1 MTMTIH
7 NRLYDLFLIRLC
19 QDQYILFSD
28 ASGTDINHLDWY
40 LISAADAMDSFN
52 SWSPHADSRRRQW
65 HSPPVL
71 LPGKS
76 HGRRSHIGY
85 SPWGRKELDMT
96 ERLHFHF
103 SLSCFGE
110 GNGNPLQ
117 CSCLEN
123 PGTVEPGGLPSMESH
138 RVGHDWSDLAAAAA
152 CWQCFTSSMS
162 RVYFLFQELGHLLL
176 GTSFLLW
183 HCRDFLASRYTHLKM
198 GIKSLRVI
206 PQPTGDWSQPV
217 IRCNEK
223 TLISELLP
231 GYFTA

>member
-76 HGRRSHIGY
+76 HGQRSLAGY
-85 SPWGRKELDMT
+85 SPWGHKESDTT
-96 ERLHFHF
+96 EW
-103 SLSCFGE
+103 LSARTHTHTHTHTLKQE
-110 GNGNPLQ
+110 QMSETSAQITWSPRP
-117 CSCLEN
+117 N
-123 PGTVEPGGLPSMESH
+123 PGKHTTAGDCVKLEKLRSCWDC
-138 RVGHDWSDLAAAAA
+138 VGFFFIL
-152 CWQCFTSSMS
+152 
-162 RVYFLFQELGHLLL
+162 
-176 GTSFLLW
+176 
-183 HCRDFLASRYTHLKM
+183 
-198 GIKSLRVI
+198 
-206 PQPTGDWSQPV
+206 
-217 IRCNEK
+217 
-223 TLISELLP
+223 
-231 GYFTA
+231 

>member
-76 HGRRSHIGY
+76 HGWGSLVGCRL
-85 SPWGRKELDMT
+85 WGRTESDTT
-96 ERLHFHF
+96 ERFHF
-103 SLSCFGE
+103 YVSLPCIGE
-110 GNGNPLQ
+110 WNGKPLQ

-123 PGTVEPGGLPSMESH
+123 PRDGGAWWAAMY
-138 RVGHDWSDLAAAAA
+138 RVAQSRTRLKWL
-152 CWQCFTSSMS
+152 SSS
-162 RVYFLFQELGHLLL
+162 R
-176 GTSFLLW
+176 
-183 HCRDFLASRYTHLKM
+183 A
-198 GIKSLRVI
+198 
-206 PQPTGDWSQPV
+206 
-217 IRCNEK
+217 
-223 TLISELLP
+223 
-231 GYFTA
+231 